1 MLTIKNRAAPA
12 RRPRLGTP
20 TDAERVLQS
29 AAMLETELCERF
41 SLPRRVIHA
50 LLRTE
55 VRAPVAVLS
64 RAAVLLLVACLSGCM
79 PPGPRAVLNG
89 KRLIEQ
95 GKYSKAVEK
104 LKRAASLMGTNGQAW
119 NYLGLA
125 CHYAGQADQAERCY
139 QRALALDH
147 DLSEA
152 HYNLACLWLAQNR
165 PDRTEAA
172 KTELLAYT
180 LRRGNSAE
188 ALCKLGLAQLRSR
201 ELLGAEKSF
210 NDAVRVSARNPAA
223 LNGLGLVR
231 LQRGRADEAAK
242 YFREAL
248 KRQADYRPAL
258 LNLAIVSQQYLND
271 YPVAL
276 QSYRQYAKL
285 KPPPEGAET
294 AGALARQ
301 LEGELKPSPRPAA
314 PRPPPRFIPGTNTS
328 TSAPKLAPTNVI
340 RNAGAPKIESVTN
353 PPRPTASA
361 ASAPVSVPKASTP
374 APAAPEVQVVKLP
387 EQPGVRPAQDLSSP
401 PARSQKVAAEPML
414 SNPQPLGATAPTNA
428 SKRGL
433 LDRINPLNLFRGP
446 EKKPSEPTPLPPVT
460 EPAEPQPLVSGTQG
474 EDSGPSAT
482 AAGAVPARYHY
493 ASPPRPRAGNRAEAE
508 RFFELGVQ
516 AQAAH
521 RLAEAVRIYRQA
533 TQSDPS
539 FFEAHYN
546 AGLAA
551 AEAGDLPGALAA
563 YENALA
569 ARPESLDARYN
580 FARALKQAGY
590 VLDAANEL
598 EKLLATY
605 PNDGRANLALGN
617 IYAQELRQPA
627 KARQLYLKVLESDPH
642 NPQAGAIRFWLA
654 GNPP

>member
-1 MLTIKNRAAPA
+1 MALTCSINSINPINLINTFNLTKFRTAGLA
-12 RRPRLGTP
+12 TP
-20 TDAERVLQS
+20 
-29 AAMLETELCERF
+29 
-41 SLPRRVIHA
+41 VILLA
-50 LLRTE
+50 LL
-55 VRAPVAVLS
+55 
-64 RAAVLLLVACLSGCM
+64 LLPGCT
-79 PPGPRAVLNG
+79 PPGPRAVLEG

-95 GKYSKAVEK
+95 GKYTKAVER
-104 LKRAASLMGTNGQAW
+104 LKRATSLMATNGQAW

-125 CHYAGQADQAERCY
+125 WHYAGQADQAERCY

-188 ALCKLGLAQLRSR
+188 ALLKLGLVQLRSR

-210 NDAVRVSARNPAA
+210 TDALRASAKNPAA

-242 YFREAL
+242 CFREAL
-248 KRQADYRPAL
+248 KHQADYRPAV

-271 YPVAL
+271 YPTAL
-276 QSYRQYAKL
+276 QTYRYYARL
-285 KPPPEGAET
+285 KPPPEGAE
-294 AGALARQ
+294 AASALARQ
-301 LEGELKPSPRPAA
+301 LESELKPSPRPAPQVPLPRANSGTNQSSSA
-314 PRPPPRFIPGTNTS
+314 PRPS
-328 TSAPKLAPTNVI
+328 PTNVV
-340 RNAGAPKIESVTN
+340 RTSSAPKIETVTN
-353 PPRPTASA
+353 LPKPTVSIQPKPA
-361 ASAPVSVPKASTP
+361 ATVPAASTP
-374 APAAPEVQVVKLP
+374 VPTVSTTAPAAPDVQIVKLSEEP
-387 EQPGVRPAQDLSSP
+387 VVRPAQDLSSSP
-401 PARSQKVAAEPML
+401 SQSQKVAAEPMVSKPASL
-414 SNPQPLGATAPTNA
+414 EASATTNSAGRGFLERVNPW
-428 SKRGL
+428 
-433 LDRINPLNLFRGP
+433 NLFRGP
-446 EKKPSEPTPLPPVT
+446 EKKSSQPTPLPPVT

-474 EDSGPSAT
+474 PDNGPGAA
-482 AAGAVPARYHY
+482 AAGAASARYHY
-493 ASPPRPRAGNRAEAE
+493 ASPPRPQPGNRAEAE
-508 RFFELGVQ
+508 RYFALGVQ

-521 RLAEAVRIYRQA
+521 RLAEAVRVYRQA

-546 AGLAA
+546 AGLAST
-551 AEAGDLPGALAA
+551 EAGDLPGALAA

-580 FARALKQAGY
+580 FARVLKQAGY

-598 EKLLATY
+598 EKLLTMY

-617 IYAQELRQPA
+617 IYAQQLQQPA
-627 KARQLYLKVLESDPH
+627 KARQHYLKVLESDPH
-642 NPQAGAIRFWLA
+642 NPRAGDIRFWLA
-654 GNPP
+654 ANPP